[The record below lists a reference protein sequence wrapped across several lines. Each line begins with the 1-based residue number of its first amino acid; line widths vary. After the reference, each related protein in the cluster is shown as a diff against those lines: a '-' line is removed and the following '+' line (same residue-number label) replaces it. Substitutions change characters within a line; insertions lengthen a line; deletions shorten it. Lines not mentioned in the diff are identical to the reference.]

1 MKLRVRGD
9 SLRFRLTQG
18 EVSSLLAKKKVS
30 ESIHFSSSGED
41 VLIYSLQILE
51 RASEVRARFVNGE
64 IVVDLPMILV
74 ESWAAT
80 NQVGIEYAQ
89 PTSEGRQLRIVVE
102 KDFRCLLPRPEE
114 DESDNFP
121 NPEKSS
127 VR

>member
-1 MKLRVRGD
+1 MRGD

-18 EVSSLLAKKKVS
+18 AVSSLLAKKKVS
-30 ESIHFSSSGED
+30 ESIHFSSSGEGA
-41 VLIYSLQILE
+41 LIYSLQMLE
-51 RASEVRARFVNGE
+51 RASEVRARFVDGE

-80 NQVGIEYAQ
+80 DQVGIEYAQ
-89 PTSEGRQLRIVVE
+89 SRSEGRQLRIVVE
-102 KDFRCLLPRPEE
+102 KDFRCLLPGPEE